1 MGGLVFGR
9 SRDVDEPPVPPVSWS
24 DVWEFVIGDEE
35 RPAGG
40 RRRHPVLGVR
50 AFRVP
55 SGSGAQ
61 RVDAPCA
68 FFPPGAAG
76 TDPCLYEDAQGR
88 SLLCRVDG
96 PEKVAGVRDHRV
108 RDAQG
113 RVIGTVRRVP
123 ALRRA
128 LKPTWRIEQPGRP
141 EIVSDGEW
149 AAADGVTES
158 VRRGTGKLLLGAV
171 QALAD
176 LGADGG
182 DRAAGSRVLEW
193 RADGEPVMSWDGR
206 HRFLIRAA
214 WLDRRL
220 AFAFALLRA
229 R

>member
-1 MGGLVFGR
+1 MFDR
-9 SRDVDEPPVPPVSWS
+9 SGQVDEPPVPTASWS
-24 DVWEFVIGDEE
+24 DVWEFAIGDEE

-40 RRRHPVLGVR
+40 RRSRPVLGVR

-61 RVDAPCA
+61 RVNAPCA
-68 FFPPGAAG
+68 FFPPGATT
-76 TDPCLYEDAQGR
+76 TDLCLYEDAQGR

-96 PEKVAGVRDHRV
+96 PETKADVRDYRI

-113 RVIGTVRRVP
+113 QVIGTVRRVR
-123 ALRRA
+123 ALRHA

-141 EIVSDGEW
+141 EIVSGTER
-149 AAADGVTES
+149 AATDGVTEF
-158 VRRGTGKLLLGAV
+158 VQRGAGRLLLGAV
-171 QALAD
+171 QAVAD

-182 DRAAGSRVLEW
+182 DRPAGARLLEW

-206 HRFLIRAA
+206 HRFLIRAS
-214 WLDRRL
+214 WFDRRL

-229 R
+229 G